1 MRVTVATLLALAVC
15 IGWICN
21 MSAAPQAGP
30 KTVWNGV
37 YTAAQAANGQSEY
50 DRSCRRC
57 HASNL
62 DGIPDASLLGDFVPR
77 YSLRGADFIE
87 RWREDT
93 VQSLYTLV
101 ASGMPPRN
109 EPRAAAAALNDRT
122 YLDIVAYLLERNGF
136 PAGDRELSL
145 SELRSIRIQEKNGPK
160 PLPSFSMVEVVG
172 CLTQFKPG
180 FWQLSMAGEP
190 QRIRELHPPTEEEV
204 RAAQFEP
211 LGVRAFDLQN
221 MSYVGRD
228 FSPVEHEGHKMQA
241 RGILIWQPPSAR
253 IDVRSFVEVSRKCDR

>member
-1 MRVTVATLLALAVC
+1 MRAAIATLLASAVC
-15 IGWICN
+15 AGWTCTL
-21 MSAAPQAGP
+21 SAAPQAGP
-30 KTVWNGV
+30 QTVWSGV
-37 YTAAQAANGQSEY
+37 YSAAQAANGRSEY
-50 DRSCRRC
+50 DRSCSRC

-62 DGIPDASLLGDFVPR
+62 DGIQDASLLGDFAPR

-93 VQSLYTLV
+93 VQSLYTLI

-109 EPRAAAAALNDRT
+109 EARGTAVALNGGA
-122 YLDIVAYLLERNGF
+122 YLNIVAYLLERNGF
-136 PAGDRELSL
+136 PSADRELRL
-145 SELRSIRIQEKNGPK
+145 SELRAIRIQEKNGPK

-180 FWQLSMAGEP
+180 VWQLSMAGEP
-190 QRIRELHPPTEEEV
+190 QRIRELHPPTEEEMQ
-204 RAAQFEP
+204 ASQIEP
-211 LGVRAFDLQN
+211 LGGRAFDLQN

-228 FSPVEHEGHKMQA
+228 FSLVEHEGHKMQA

-253 IDVRSFVEVSRKCDR
+253 IDIRSFVEVSGNCDQ